1 MNLNVTI
8 RAVRVLRVLVMLWTG
23 RLLRSHSMC
32 NAVARQAQMIH
43 GAELQHS
50 RIGGTVRHMTRYAA
64 VSLNGSVFESEWPLL
79 IRVAL
84 DTCGVGANSQ
94 ARLF

>member
-1 MNLNVTI
+1 M
-8 RAVRVLRVLVMLWTG
+8 RRTG
-23 RLLRSHSMC
+23 GLIRSHAVVH
-32 NAVARQAQMIH
+32 AVARQAQMIH

-50 RIGGTVRHMTRYAA
+50 RVGGTVRHMTRYAA
-64 VSLNGSVFESEWPLL
+64 VSLNGSVFKSEWPLL